1 MFTTKTKKTKILV
14 SRVPLLS
21 FLRCWSYRFIRSF
34 SAMGLRVSFRWKNR
48 PCLTF
53 CRCDADAWW
62 RTRCPVDSFFEY
74 QLTRVIKS
82 QKTLRDTFILLI
94 THRWISAGRTGVNR
108 IEIYSTD
115 THTHRTQQNT
125 LTLTQNTARH
135 GTHEELVFVFYF
147 LIRHQKIPFSRIPT
161 CLKIV
166 FF

>member
-1 MFTTKTKKTKILV
+1 
-14 SRVPLLS
+14 
-21 FLRCWSYRFIRSF
+21 
-34 SAMGLRVSFRWKNR
+34 MGLRVSFRWKNR
-48 PCLTF
+48 PRLTF

-82 QKTLRDTFILLI
+82 HKTLRDTFILLI

>member
-1 MFTTKTKKTKILV
+1 MCPARHSV
-14 SRVPLLS
+14 SRDAVYSDCSYLS
-21 FLRCWSYRFIRSF
+21 SPSVT
-34 SAMGLRVSFRWKNR
+34 VSN
-48 PCLTF
+48 F

-147 LIRHQKIPFSRIPT
+147 LIRHQKFLSAESQH
-161 CLKIV
+161 V
-166 FF
+166 